1 VKTRYAT
8 AAALSAGLLA
18 LGGWWGASVLAPSAP
33 AAGGAHT
40 SASAAATD
48 PAAAPGLQQA
58 QAFAAPRGGVQADSL
73 LTRGLRHRIEAMMLE
88 VPDAGS
94 PQELKQRLAALI
106 PRHFSAA
113 EAARAA
119 QLVERYVDYR
129 VALSSLKPPRDMTDP
144 KLLREIIDA
153 RRKIRER
160 HFAPEE
166 YDALFAQEEELDRFT
181 VARLEIA
188 RDTSLTPA
196 QKQAALKEAERGL
209 SESQRA
215 ARSEATLHETVAAQT
230 AAFEAAG
237 VSEQQR
243 YEQRRAAYG
252 EAAAQQ
258 LAQLDREE
266 RDWQARLSQFTAA
279 RATLTAQQL
288 DALKQQLFSEQEQMR
303 LDAALALRESTRK

>member
-1 VKTRYAT
+1 MKAKHAA
-8 AAALSAGLLA
+8 AAALAAGLLA
-18 LGGWWGASVLAPSAP
+18 LGAWWGAAVLAPSNP
-33 AAGGAHT
+33 AIGGADA
-40 SASAAATD
+40 SASPAPTD
-48 PAAAPGLQQA
+48 PAAAQGLRQA
-58 QAFAAPRGGVQADSL
+58 QAAGAARGGTQADPL
-73 LTRGLRHRIEAMMLE
+73 LTPRLRHRIEAMMLE
-88 VPDAGS
+88 VPDASS
-94 PQELKQRLAALI
+94 PQELKQRLAALV

-129 VALSSLKPPRDMTDP
+129 VALSSLKPPRDMGDP
-144 KLLREIIDA
+144 KQLREIIDA

-181 VARLEIA
+181 VTRLEIA
-188 RDTSLTPA
+188 RDASLTPA
-196 QKQAALKEAERGL
+196 QKQAALKDAERSL

-266 RDWQARLSQFTAA
+266 RDWQARLSQFAA
-279 RATLTAQQL
+279 AKATMTAQQL
-288 DALKQQLFSEQEQMR
+288 EALRQQLFSEQEQMR
-303 LDAALALRESTRK
+303 LEAALALRDSVKK